1 MKISFDLDNTLFDME
16 EVYKIACREYN
27 VKYHRPKHWAV
38 YDCYPKEVADRML
51 ELFAEDVLYTMPIIN
66 KKYAKIVNGLIESSE
81 HQVYFVT
88 ERRLKQP
95 EKSYQQILNGGI
107 KASFNQVYDR
117 EPPKYKVLQ
126 EIGVD
131 LHLDD
136 SPNIVKDCLEHN
148 IPIIMISNH
157 KTPYNHFLR
166 SKVEHYKNIQE
177 ALKAKGI
184 IR

>member
-16 EVYKIACREYN
+16 EVYKMACREYN
-27 VKYHRPKHWAV
+27 VKYTRPKHWAV

-66 KKYAKIVNGLIESSE
+66 KKYVNIINDLIKNKE
-81 HQVYFVT
+81 HEIYFVT

-95 EKSYQQILNGGI
+95 EKSYQQITNSGI
-107 KASFNQVYDR
+107 KCDFKQVYDK

-131 LHLDD
+131 LHFDD
-136 SPNIVKDCLEHN
+136 SHNIVQDCLNNN

-157 KTPYNHFLR
+157 KTLYNHFLR
-166 SKVEHYKNIQE
+166 SEVEHYKNIKE
-177 ALKAKGI
+177 GLKAKGI